1 MDPRS
6 RPWTIRSTALAV
18 AGVVCFLLYVP
29 TGSWW
34 YVALGILL
42 MLGATAASVTAIRKG
57 EK

>member
-1 MDPRS
+1 
-6 RPWTIRSTALAV
+6 V

-29 TGSWW
+29 TDSWW

>member
-18 AGVVCFLLYVP
+18 TGVVCFLLYVP
-29 TGSWW
+29 TASPLYIVLGVLFLVGS
-34 YVALGILL
+34 
-42 MLGATAASVTAIRKG
+42 TAAALFANKKG